1 MNRYLKLVHMEVHR
15 FRWVLAALMGLT
27 AIFQISSL
35 LWIVKRELK
44 LRAEQKL
51 RNLGADSFSAPSSEN
66 LTFEWAMFNTQ
77 FWFILPILISISVLG
92 VYIMLI
98 WYRDW
103 LGRSTFIYRLLMLP
117 SARSQLY
124 WAKITAI
131 LMFVFVM
138 ISYQLALLPVEHFI
152 FNLAVPAD
160 SRADSHIVDAITAN
174 QALVH
179 LIPRRF
185 EQFLY
190 SYGLGTLAVLVIFT
204 ALLIERSYRRTG
216 ILYGLL
222 YLAGCAF
229 VIFLFLST
237 TTSGLGGY
245 FYPGE
250 LYMIL
255 IAVCIAVTITSIWL
269 GLRLIKRKIS
279 V

>member
-1 MNRYLKLVHMEVHR
+1 M
-15 FRWVLAALMGLT
+15 MGLT
-27 AIFQISSL
+27 AILQISSL

-51 RNLGADSFSAPSSEN
+51 RDLVADSFSVPPPEN
-66 LTFEWAMFNTQ
+66 LTFEWAMYNMQ
-77 FWFILPILISISVLG
+77 FWFILPILISISVLV
-92 VYIMLI
+92 VYILLI

-117 SARSQLY
+117 SARCQLY

-131 LMFVFVM
+131 LLFVFVM
-138 ISYQLALLPVEHFI
+138 ISYQLALLSVEHFI

-160 SRADSHIVDAITAN
+160 SREESHIVDAIKAN
-174 QALVH
+174 PALNT

-204 ALLIERSYRRTG
+204 TLLFERSYRRVG

-222 YLAGCAF
+222 YLAGCSL
-229 VIFLFLST
+229 VVFLAIST
-237 TTSGLGGY
+237 TTSGLRGY
-245 FYPGE
+245 LYPGE
-250 LYMIL
+250 LFVII
-255 IAVCIAVTITSIWL
+255 IAVCIAVAIASIWL